1 MEVSAN
7 KKHFIGI
14 AEVFFPF
21 CLASIIT
28 VGRSVYNY
36 NSISGLLRAPWENAA
51 VFLFLFFPLV
61 LIFALIGKAIGK
73 SEERKAYSE
82 DNFPKIYKWF
92 PFITFILV
100 SASSSLALLSYF
112 PGILGYDSEW
122 QTLQAYGILPLSNH
136 HPVLHT
142 LIWNFFIALEWHGVP
157 HPYGLVIYCIFQIIV
172 VSFVCGLVVRSEIRE
187 GCRWPLVVITM
198 LYYAL
203 YPALGVFSIQMTKD
217 VLFSCAVILL
227 ILNLLK
233 AGRGGKVNPVFVFFL
248 TVLSSL
254 LRNNFLP
261 AGCVLVI
268 VLFFMRKDKQMKKAL
283 IASLAGVIVSI
294 SVTSFVYPACGVI
307 KSESHEALSVP
318 INQVAAVYVHKY
330 SELTLPEK
338 FITEQYM
345 SAGMYNPRLADT
357 VKFTFNDELY
367 DADRSAFWDLY
378 LHLIRKYPEE
388 FVDAFLTQ
396 NVQLWYPGAAITDRY
411 SSRGYVETD
420 NVMISAYPVT
430 RTSMIPEMKGFYDM
444 VIDEIEHGGTA
455 TGLPFSLSIPF
466 VMLILSLY
474 MAVKAHDKGF
484 TSAVLLSGAL
494 WATYLLGPVSAFR
507 YMYPFF
513 MLVPVFVI
521 PVFSGKK
528 KTE

>member
-1 MEVSAN
+1 MESSAN

-36 NSISGLLRAPWENAA
+36 NSIAGLLRAPWENAA
-51 VFLFLFFPLV
+51 VFLFLFFPLL
-61 LIFALIGKAIGK
+61 LIFAFIGKAIGK
-73 SEERKAYSE
+73 GEERKAYSE
-82 DNFPKIYKWF
+82 DDIPGIYKWF

-100 SASSSLALLSYF
+100 SASSALALLSYF

-122 QTLQAYGILPLSNH
+122 QTLQAYGVLPLSNH

-172 VSFVCGLVVRSEIRE
+172 VACVCGFVVRSEVRE
-187 GCRWPLVVITM
+187 GCRWPLTIITM
-198 LYYAL
+198 LFYAL
-203 YPALGVFSIQMTKD
+203 YPAFNVFSIQMTKD

-233 AGRGGKVNPVFVFFL
+233 AGRGEKANVFFIFL
-248 TVLSSL
+248 MTVLASL

-268 VLFFMRKDKQMKKAL
+268 VLFLMRKDEMMKRTFF
-283 IASLAGVIVSI
+283 ASLTGIVVSI
-294 SVTSFVYPACGVI
+294 SITSFVYPACGVV

-318 INQVAAVYVHKY
+318 INQVAAVYVHRY
-330 SELTLPEK
+330 SELTLSEK

-345 SAGMYNPRLADT
+345 TAGLYNPRLADT

-367 DADRSAFWDLY
+367 DSDRSAFWDLY
-378 LHLIRKYPEE
+378 LHLLVKYPQE
-388 FVDAFLTQ
+388 FIDAFLTQ
-396 NVQLWYPGAAITDRY
+396 NIQLWYPGAAITDRY
-411 SSRGYVETD
+411 SSRRFIETD
-420 NVMISAYPVT
+420 NILTNVYPIN
-430 RTSMIPEMKGFYDM
+430 RSSMIPEVKGFYDM
-444 VIDEIEHGGTA
+444 LLDEIEHSGTA
-455 TGLPFSLSIPF
+455 EGLPFSLSIPF
-466 VMLILSLY
+466 IMLVLSLY
-474 MAVKAHDKGF
+474 MSVKAHDKGYAA
-484 TSAVLLSGAL
+484 AVLLSGAL
-494 WATYLLGPVSAFR
+494 WATYMLGPVSAFR

-513 MLVPVFVI
+513 MLI
-521 PVFSGKK
+521 PVFAIPVFFGKK